1 MSDTP
6 QLPQNAPQTVVPV
19 SSNIAIGTG
28 SKPTVAAPPVDR
40 EADKIKTSDGAQT
53 NPLREVLQRLE
64 KVQPM
69 LAAYD
74 AKLADTVTQLKNKG
88 NEPEAFSKQDDRHKL
103 AYAFQDVERA
113 VGRLELPPQAR
124 TEVTRLAESATGLE
138 NERMLALMRSTGA
151 MSHQGVV
158 DTVRIAGRGVGR
170 EADQNTPQIISMID
184 ALENKIRL
192 LQTPGAAV
200 ASAAAPDGPKP
211 PQGGG
216 NPPGGDRPNN
226 DQPND
231 HNNNPNDGPRTG
243 SKPNNGNTGSQFI
256 LSRSPF
262 DTIFSALRP
271 RETDGGAPWEA
282 AHTPM
287 KDRIAAFEIKV
298 QERTDG
304 ETLARAE
311 KSGRAALD
319 ALQGFAAGEGAVV
332 MNRIREAAKAEP
344 GGMASVLAEMKEG
357 GRFADLRGQFNNALL
372 DDRGV
377 TAAYDRAA
385 TALAGYGDKR
395 TSLDEVIARRPDAA
409 NLAAKFDRMDQEL
422 GDAASQT
429 PSRRDGKSM
438 VDDLAKAASELFS
451 RAVDGLKSMFSRT
464 PNAEASSRPGPSP
477 SP

>member
-1 MSDTP
+1 
-6 QLPQNAPQTVVPV
+6 
-19 SSNIAIGTG
+19 
-28 SKPTVAAPPVDR
+28 
-40 EADKIKTSDGAQT
+40 
-53 NPLREVLQRLE
+53 
-64 KVQPM
+64 M
-69 LAAYD
+69 LAAFD
-74 AKLADTVTQLKNKG
+74 AKLAEAANRLSSKG
-88 NEPEAFSKQDDRHKL
+88 NEPDASSKHEHGHRL
-103 AYAFQDVERA
+103 AYAYQDVERA
-113 VGRLELPPQAR
+113 IGRLELTPPAR
-124 TEVTRLAESATGLE
+124 TEVTRLAESAPGLE
-138 NERMLALMRSTGA
+138 NKRMLAIMRSTGT
-151 MSHQGVV
+151 MSNQGVV
-158 DTVRIAGRGVGR
+158 DAIRITGRDIGR
-170 EADQNTPQIISMID
+170 EADQTTPQVVSMID

-211 PQGGG
+211 TQGGG

-271 RETDGGAPWEA
+271 RETEGGAPWEA

-287 KDRIAAFEIKV
+287 KERIATFEIKV
-298 QERTDG
+298 QERSDG
-304 ETLARAE
+304 ETLVRAE

-319 ALQGFAAGEGAVV
+319 ALQGFSAGEGATV
-332 MNRIREAAKAEP
+332 MNRIREAAKTEP
-344 GGMASVLAEMKEG
+344 GGMASVLSEMKEG

-372 DDRGV
+372 DERGMA
-377 TAAYDRAA
+377 AAYDHAA
-385 TALAGYGDKR
+385 SALAKYGDKR

-409 NLAAKFDRMDQEL
+409 NLAAKFSRMDKEL
-422 GDAASQT
+422 AETASET

-438 VDDLAKAASELFS
+438 VDDLAKAAANLFN
-451 RAVDGLKSMFSRT
+451 RAVDGVKSMFSRA
-464 PNAEASSRPGPSP
+464 PNADGGARPGPGPSP

>member
-6 QLPQNAPQTVVPV
+6 QLPQNAAQTVVPV
-19 SSNIAIGTG
+19 SSNIEIGTG
-28 SKPTVAAPPVDR
+28 SKPTVAVPPVDR

-113 VGRLELPPQAR
+113 VGRLELPPHAR

-158 DTVRIAGRGVGR
+158 DTVRIVGRDIGR
-170 EADQNTPQIISMID
+170 EADQNTPKVASMID

-192 LQTPGAAV
+192 QQTPGEAMTAA
-200 ASAAAPDGPKP
+200 GPQNGSKP
-211 PQGGG
+211 PQGG
-216 NPPGGDRPNN
+216 NPPGGDRP
-226 DQPND
+226 PND
-231 HNNNPNDGPRTG
+231 KPNDPNTPPNEGPRMG
-243 SKPNNGNTGSQFI
+243 SKPNPTNTGSQFI

-298 QERTDG
+298 QERTNG

-422 GDAASQT
+422 GEAASQT